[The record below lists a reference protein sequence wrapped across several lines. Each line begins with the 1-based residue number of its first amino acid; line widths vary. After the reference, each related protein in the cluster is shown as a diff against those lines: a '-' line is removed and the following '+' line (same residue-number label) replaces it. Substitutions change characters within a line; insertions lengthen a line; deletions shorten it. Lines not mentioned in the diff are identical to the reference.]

1 MDISSMTYPNTNLFA
16 KKLEPVQYKD
26 ALTITGAIQ
35 GTSRDNI
42 YRELGLESLKFRI

>member
-16 KKLEPVQYKD
+16 KKIEPVQYKD

-35 GTSRDNI
+35 GTSRDKI
-42 YRELGLESLKFRI
+42 YRELGLESLKSRI

>member
-1 MDISSMTYPNTNLFA
+1 MTYPNTNLFA
-16 KKLEPVQYKD
+16 KKIEPVQYKD

>member
-16 KKLEPVQYKD
+16 KTIEPVQYKD